1 MGAVPL
7 VTPEAREAHC
17 GAQFPGLG
25 ILLARDGECASA
37 VQGRY
42 HRDKISLSQPANSGL
57 LAENQEI
64 PVSGKISPHRAHH
77 AVSRKQRFPGSLRI
91 APNWRQVRAGA

>member
-64 PVSGKISPHRAHH
+64 PVSGKMSPTGPTTQSPANRD
-77 AVSRKQRFPGSLRI
+77 FPARCE
-91 APNWRQVRAGA
+91 